1 MCVSEHRVLYFSSAD
16 VFNPRHRGKLR
27 DKFFFFCCLSFL
39 HPIMAPK
46 ELTPHQVSKGLEYVH
61 KEPSFLARLKG
72 TSKAQE
78 KAKQK
83 FVDYEDGQDDEDYN
97 ELDGAQVVEL
107 DSKGKGKRRVT
118 GWQ

>member
-1 MCVSEHRVLYFSSAD
+1 
-16 VFNPRHRGKLR
+16 
-27 DKFFFFCCLSFL
+27 
-39 HPIMAPK
+39 MAPK

-61 KEPSFLARLKG
+61 KEPAFLARLKG

-107 DSKGKGKRRVT
+107 DSKGKGKRRVN